1 MNNLVKRKVRKKE
14 YYGLVWIGLA
24 ILFML
29 IFSVYPAISA
39 LLHSFTEW
47 NLKESTFIGFNNFTR
62 LFTDTILWKST
73 GNLVVLITTGMLL
86 GNLAAIILAELI
98 HNLKKKRVASFY
110 RFVFI
115 LPALVPGIVIMLLW
129 TKIVFNPSES
139 GLMNTILSFFSIDAL
154 GWYYDE
160 KISLLSMILT
170 GFPWMGGTSFLI
182 YLAGLNNISEE
193 VYEAAALDGASIFK
207 RILYIDLPLIKS
219 QIKYFVVLGVI
230 GGMQSFDMQLM
241 FTSGGPNYSTTVPG
255 YYMYETAFFG
265 GDFGY
270 ASSIGLVLFVV
281 TLIITIINNRSK
293 TETE

>member
-1 MNNLVKRKVRKKE
+1 MNNIVKRKVRKKE
-14 YYGLVWIGLA
+14 YFGLAWIGLA
-24 ILFML
+24 VVFML

-47 NLKESTFIGFNNFTR
+47 NLNSSTFIGFNNFTR
-62 LFTDTILWKST
+62 LFTDTIFWKSA
-73 GNLVVLITTGMLL
+73 GNLFILITTGMVL
-86 GNLAAIILAELI
+86 GNFAAILLAELL
-98 HNLKKKRVASFY
+98 HNLKKKSVASFY

-129 TKIVFNPSES
+129 TKIVFNPSEN
-139 GLMNTILSFFSIDAL
+139 GLMNTLFSIFDVGPF
-154 GWYYDE
+154 GWYYE
-160 KISLLSMILT
+160 QKISLLSMILT

-193 VYEAAALDGASIFK
+193 VYEAAALDGASILK
-207 RILYIDLPLIKS
+207 RIIYIDLPLIKS

-281 TLIITIINNRSK
+281 TLIITIVNNRSK
-293 TETE
+293 SETE

>member
-14 YYGLVWIGLA
+14 YYGLAWIGLA

-47 NLKESTFIGFNNFTR
+47 NLKESVFIGFNNFTR

-73 GNLVVLITTGMLL
+73 GNLVILITTGMLL

-139 GLMNTILSFFSIDAL
+139 GLMNTILSFFDIDAL